1 MARVTGVQNP
11 TPDTTPRPRPLT
23 LAAVLTLGT
32 GIAFVVVA
40 IAVMIARQA
49 IFSAGV
55 AVMLALYG
63 VLVTCVGALLWRR
76 APMAFGAG
84 VTCSLI
90 HTLVLI
96 NLARGDHGLLFGLLA
111 VVPVVALVC
120 LFTPAAR
127 RDFGR
132 G

>member
-1 MARVTGVQNP
+1 MQNP
-11 TPDTTPRPRPLT
+11 TPETTTRPAPLT
-23 LAAVLTLGT
+23 VASVLTLGT
-32 GIAFVVVA
+32 GIAFVAVA

-55 AVMLALYG
+55 AVMLAIYG
-63 VLVTCVGALLWRR
+63 LLVTGVGLLLWRR

-90 HTLVLI
+90 HTLVLV

-120 LFTPAAR
+120 LFSPAAR